1 MEFSR
6 SHSPS
11 LLALF
16 LICLSILSNLF
27 TSAEADLIGDVCSGS
42 KNPQFCINSL
52 RSDPRSGSA
61 DLKVL
66 GQIAIDLST
75 NSTKSTKAL
84 VDSLKQK
91 ASDARLKAIY
101 DSCLDNYG
109 DSIDDLADA
118 TTKLGSGDYQGVAL
132 TASAALDGP
141 DTCDDNFTDAKL
153 TEPPNLAE
161 ASQNVQTLIEVVLV
175 IANRLQGNR

>member
-1 MEFSR
+1 MQFSR

-11 LLALF
+11 LLALL
-16 LICLSILSNLF
+16 LICLSILGNLF
-27 TSAEADLIGDVCSGS
+27 TSAEADLI
-42 KNPQFCINSL
+42 
-52 RSDPRSGSA
+52 DPRSGSA
-61 DLKVL
+61 DLKGL

-75 NSTKSTKAL
+75 NSAKSTKAL
-84 VDSLKQK
+84 VDSLKQN
-91 ASDARLKAIY
+91 ASDARLKGIY
-101 DSCLDNYG
+101 DSCLENYG